1 MQSSTTDSTTNSS
14 TTNQMTTDSSNSN
27 NSSYGY
33 HNDSLDELKYSNEL
47 KSSHDRE
54 NNGKVNTP
62 MKVSQSAHEMH
73 KRESEAEVVKKS
85 ASSVSAK
92 NSSSGRDHSP
102 KVRCRGTSG
111 SGSNENFSN
120 YFGPCYFN

>member
-1 MQSSTTDSTTNSS
+1 MTSDSST
-14 TTNQMTTDSSNSN
+14 SN

-33 HNDSLDELKYSNEL
+33 TNDSLDELKYSNEL

-54 NNGKVNTP
+54 NNDKANTP

-73 KRESEAEVVKKS
+73 KKEPQENMIKKS

-92 NSSSGRDHSP
+92 SSSNGRDRSP
-102 KVRCRGTSG
+102 KVSWSG
-111 SGSNENFSN
+111 IWSKKCFQ
-120 YFGPCYFN
+120 F